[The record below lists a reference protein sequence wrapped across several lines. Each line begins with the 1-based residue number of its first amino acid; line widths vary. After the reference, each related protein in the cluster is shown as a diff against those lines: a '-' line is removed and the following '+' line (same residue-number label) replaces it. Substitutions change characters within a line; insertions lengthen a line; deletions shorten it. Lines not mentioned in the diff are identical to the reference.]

1 MKKKTKII
9 LLVAAVIIILLIP
22 IGLVTSYIDM
32 ARVRNNVAPKYTIK
46 IVTDGGNKVTYWGLG
61 YKVVRYPAVSPKE
74 KFKSSLGVKFGSWFM
89 NYKLSEYDNIEIELL
104 DEGKTIKVSRTRD
117 IELIVSLLDDSK
129 YINELCEGINTHK
142 IKIGNDVYYL
152 KESCKEI
159 QKGSKQAEISDKDL
173 DKLLEIITYY
183 KDNDLISL
191 LKNKMIEENVLI
203 ESNLENFE
211 ILSIYEYGY
220 YKSEPYK
227 KYIEFDFRYT
237 CKDKSED
244 CITKKLNMFST
255 ISSDLDYNVIW
266 AYTDGKK
273 IYELSK
279 GVSIGIDEDFVF
291 SAGEKRIIGVI
302 K

>member
-1 MKKKTKII
+1 MKKKTLII
-9 LLVAAVIIILLIP
+9 TVIIITILVVA
-22 IGLVTSYIDM
+22 GLFTSYVDS
-32 ARVRNNVAPKYTIK
+32 ARVRNNVEPKYTIK
-46 IVTDGGNKVTYWGLG
+46 ITTDGGNKITYWGLG
-61 YKVVRYPAVSPKE
+61 YKIVRYPAVSPKE
-74 KFKSSLGVKFGSWFM
+74 NFKSSLGIKFGSWFM
-89 NYKLSEYDNIEIELL
+89 NYKLSEYNIIEIELL

-159 QKGSKQAEISDKDL
+159 QKGGKQAEISDKDL

-244 CITKKLNMFST
+244 CITKKSNMFST

-273 IYELSK
+273 IS
-279 GVSIGIDEDFVF
+279 SIGL
-291 SAGEKRIIGVI
+291 S
-302 K
+302 